1 VLPVHLRDNTLPLKL
16 SIINYQFSIK
26 IPTFAARKRAVSF
39 SDISH
44 MAQKAVSC
52 EARQQGVT
60 NNKLFNAK
68 S

>member
-1 VLPVHLRDNTLPLKL
+1 LFILNSQL
-16 SIINYQFSIK
+16 SIK
-26 IPTFAARKRAVSF
+26 IHIFAARKRAISF

-44 MAQKAVSC
+44 MAQKEASC